1 MRPVIA
7 VVILGLPLLAC
18 GGGAAPSPSSPSSV
32 PTASTSAGLASG
44 ARLTAVSGETG
55 APVPEARFVIA
66 GRSYVADGAG
76 TVTLTQPAALGSLVD
91 IVATGFLDRQT
102 LLRSRDTTLFALWP
116 RSTTTG
122 LSEDYSASLVYTL
135 GLESPTAL
143 GSTPLRRHRLTTRE
157 VVVVLSEEILRDDLA
172 HAAHADA
179 VASLNAAHD
188 GRLGY
193 VLAPGRRPAAGVVFD
208 VHADPA
214 DNDCATRS
222 IRAYTAL
229 TLNAFEITGGRIV
242 YCRLD
247 VARTSTVAHEL
258 GHTSGLQHSP
268 DLSEVMGGMFSPSR
282 RGSYGLRESL
292 ALKLMHE
299 RRGGNRYPDSDR
311 ELSAAGDGTLV
322 IGCP

>member
-1 MRPVIA
+1 MRPLA
-7 VVILGLPLLAC
+7 AVILVLPFLAC
-18 GGGAAPSPSSPSSV
+18 GGGPASSSSSASSV
-32 PTASTSAGLASG
+32 PTASTTAGLASG

-55 APVPEARFVIA
+55 APVADARFVIA
-66 GRSYVADGAG
+66 GNSYVADGAG
-76 TVTLTQPAALGSLVD
+76 TVTLAQPAALGSLVD

-102 LLRSRDTTLFALWP
+102 LIRSRDTTLFALWP

-135 GLESPTAL
+135 GLESPTAR

-157 VVVVLSEEILRDDLA
+157 VVVALSEEIIRDDLA

-179 VASLNAAHD
+179 VASLNAAHE
-188 GRLGY
+188 GRLSY
-193 VLAPGRRPAAGVVFD
+193 VLAPGRPAAGVVFD

-242 YCRLD
+242 YCQLD
-247 VARTSTVAHEL
+247 AARTSTVAHEL

-282 RGSYGLRESL
+282 RGSFGLRESL

-299 RRGGNRYPDSDR
+299 RSGGNRYPDSDR